1 MGDID
6 KIKKDLEA
14 LDKEIET
21 AENEKMQLQGRII
34 QAKESLK
41 NNFNIETIEQGEFE
55 IERLKTSIE
64 KLKIEIDEV
73 YTKLKSEYDW

>member
-21 AENEKMQLQGRII
+21 AEHEKMQLQGRII